1 MFRRPLALIIPL
13 MLCAPA
19 SAEQVRIRY
28 CPQEN
33 GPATVLKA
41 ADPGQPTGVKIS
53 RFGLRSEPYF
63 CLPKTNCLKTF
74 CHKCTG
80 QNVTLP
86 LYLPAATP
94 RIAHTWAGI
103 SYQYTGF
110 AVNVNFQPDG
120 SVEVVYDNGP
130 Y

>member
-1 MFRRPLALIIPL
+1 M
-13 MLCAPA
+13 
-19 SAEQVRIRY
+19 
-28 CPQEN
+28 
-33 GPATVLKA
+33 
-41 ADPGQPTGVKIS
+41 
-53 RFGLRSEPYF
+53 
-63 CLPKTNCLKTF
+63 KTY

-86 LYLPAATP
+86 LYFPAATP
-94 RIAHTWAGI
+94 RIAHTWSGI

-110 AVNVNFQPDG
+110 AVNVNFQQDG